1 MLTNK
6 NNIEITDYNFT
17 VAQQI
22 IDKFHKHN
30 IKPQRRLMSVK
41 FTKKELIEINVSV
54 SQNLS
59 KFKDTLK
66 DHEKKTLESIFN
78 KTIKIINPIVIKPKI
93 KEVK

>member
-1 MLTNK
+1 MGVKKMNK
-6 NNIEITDYNFT
+6 
-17 VAQQI
+17 
-22 IDKFHKHN
+22 ID
-30 IKPQRRLMSVK
+30 

-78 KTIKIINPIVIKPKI
+78 KTIKIINPNGS
-93 KEVK
+93 